1 MDWVKKIKENENRAL
16 KLLYETYRVDI
27 ITWLEKTYSLD
38 YESSADIFQQ
48 AVIIFYDKV
57 IQNKLSEENGNIKT
71 YLYGICKNKALE
83 HIRYIKRDQT
93 KKQNY
98 LGNIKVEIKDQ
109 ENDVKEKNIKIIQKI
124 LEKMGNPCKDIL
136 ELFYY
141 KSWDL
146 EEICE
151 KMDYKNA
158 NTAKN
163 LKYRCLKRLQ
173 LLFFD
178 HV

>member
-1 MDWVKKIKENENRAL
+1 MDWVKEIKENENRAL
-16 KLLYETYRVDI
+16 KLLYKTYRVDVI
-27 ITWLEKTYSLD
+27 AWLEKTYSLD
-38 YESSADIFQQ
+38 YETTADIFQQ

-57 IQNKLSEENGNIKT
+57 IQNKLSEETGNVKA

-83 HIRYIKRDQT
+83 QIKYIKKEHD

-98 LGNIKVEIKDQ
+98 LTGSIVENKDQ
-109 ENDVKEKNIKIIQKI
+109 ENDLKQKNIKIIQKF
-124 LEKMGNPCKDIL
+124 LEKMGNPCKEIL

-141 KSWDL
+141 KSWDF

-151 KMDYKNA
+151 KMSYKNV
-158 NTAKN
+158 NTTKN
-163 LKYRCLKRLQ
+163 LKYKCLKRLR

>member
-1 MDWVKKIKENENRAL
+1 LDWVKEIKENENRAL
-16 KLLYETYRVDI
+16 KLLYKTYRTDVFS
-27 ITWLEKTYSLD
+27 WLKKTYSLD
-38 YESSADIFQQ
+38 YETSADIFQQ
-48 AVIIFYDKV
+48 AVIIIYDKV
-57 IQNKLSEENGNIKT
+57 IQNRLSEETDNVKS

-83 HIRYIKRDQT
+83 HIKYIKKEHD

-98 LGNIKVEIKDQ
+98 LTGSIVENKDQ
-109 ENDVKEKNIKIIQKI
+109 ESDFKQKNIKIIQKI
-124 LEKMGNPCKDIL
+124 LEKIGHPCKEIL

-141 KSWDL
+141 KSWDF

-151 KMDYKNA
+151 KMGYKNT
-158 NTAKN
+158 NTTKN
-163 LKYRCLKRLQ
+163 LKYRCLKRLR